1 VVSEK
6 FLRFKKEIS
15 IICNILI
22 FNILNYKKY
31 NFFFSFILKKI
42 KIKNDDSKSYMKNKE
57 IENIK
62 LLCTKNHINFVNYH
76 EFYFHSNNIFTLI
89 MDYCKVSEITKCLTF

>member
-1 VVSEK
+1 
-6 FLRFKKEIS
+6 
-15 IICNILI
+15 
-22 FNILNYKKY
+22 
-31 NFFFSFILKKI
+31 
-42 KIKNDDSKSYMKNKE
+42 MQNKE

-89 MDYCKVSEITKCLTF
+89 MDYCKVSEMYS